1 MYSCLFFIQIERL
14 LVCGQGKPI
23 SMLKAFSYAERLI
36 TVSRKKDHIVA
47 AVLSLHGYTVRF

>member
-1 MYSCLFFIQIERL
+1 MCSSLFYIQIERL
-14 LVCGQGKPI
+14 LVCGQGRPI

-47 AVLSLHGYTVRF
+47 AVLSLH